1 MWEKMMNDFS
11 FGMNISDICGMGLSF
26 RLDGFRLMYAIIAT
40 FMWVVST
47 LFSLEYMKHYQ
58 RKGRYYFFLILT
70 YFATV
75 GVFLSADFY
84 TTFIFFEI
92 MSLASFV
99 WVAQDEK
106 PESLRA
112 AGTYLGVAI
121 IGGLVML
128 MGIFLLYDLTG
139 TLNFDE
145 LIGLSAQAGLLKE
158 IGYPETEH
166 KLWAAA
172 VCLLVGFGAKAGA
185 FPLHIWLP
193 KAHPVAPAPASALLS
208 GILTKAGVFG
218 VLILTCYIFMGDE
231 SWGLFILA
239 IGVCTMLLGA
249 VLALFSIDL
258 KRTLACSSVS
268 QIGFILTGIG
278 MAGLLGDENSIAL
291 HGSLLHMV
299 NHSLIKLVLFCAAGV
314 VFMNVHSLDLN
325 KVRGFGRRKKMLNLI
340 FLMGALGIG
349 GIPLWDG
356 YISKTLIHESIVEYR
371 HLLAEGLVS
380 GIVSGTQMA
389 LVEWIFLVSGG
400 FTVAYMTKL
409 YICIFVERNRD
420 LKLQEEYDN
429 KKKYMNPVTAVCLSL
444 SALVLP
450 IFGMASKYTMDALA
464 EISDSFLRT
473 ESMEPINYFSW
484 ANLRG
489 GAISILIGIV
499 LYLVVVRL
507 LLMKKTDGEWE
518 YVNRWPVWL
527 DLENLIYRPI
537 LLRLLP
543 FVFGV
548 ICRVF
553 DSFTDWI
560 VVALRKTIYKD
571 SPVKGELREGNVFTY
586 YLGSLV
592 SHSVRLI
599 NRIRGLFKQPSLPER
614 NYVHEY
620 AVEHDTFKES
630 SFIITRSMS
639 FGLMLFCL
647 GLVVTVLYVF
657 IKKIIW

>member
-1 MWEKMMNDFS
+1 
-11 FGMNISDICGMGLSF
+11 MNISDICGMGLSF
-26 RLDGFRLMYAIIAT
+26 KLDGFRLMYVLIAT
-40 FMWVVST
+40 FMWTVST

-112 AGTYLGVAI
+112 AATYLGVAI

-145 LIGLSAQAGLLKE
+145 LIGLSAQAGLLRE
-158 IGYPETEH
+158 IGYPETETR
-166 KLWAAA
+166 LWAAA
-172 VCLLVGFGAKAGA
+172 VCLFVGFAAKAGA

-218 VLILTCYIFMGDE
+218 VLILTCYIFMGDTD
-231 SWGLFILA
+231 WGLFILT
-239 IGVCTMLLGA
+239 IGVFTMLLGA

-450 IFGMASKYTMDALA
+450 VFGMASKYTMDALA

-548 ICRVF
+548 ISRVF

-599 NRIRGLFKQPSLPER
+599 NRIRGLFKQPPLPER

>member
-1 MWEKMMNDFS
+1 MNDFS

-450 IFGMASKYTMDALA
+450 VFGMASKYTMDALA

>member
-268 QIGFILTGIG
+268 
-278 MAGLLGDENSIAL
+278 
-291 HGSLLHMV
+291 
-299 NHSLIKLVLFCAAGV
+299 
-314 VFMNVHSLDLN
+314 
-325 KVRGFGRRKKMLNLI
+325 R
-340 FLMGALGIG
+340 
-349 GIPLWDG
+349 
-356 YISKTLIHESIVEYR
+356 
-371 HLLAEGLVS
+371 
-380 GIVSGTQMA
+380 
-389 LVEWIFLVSGG
+389 
-400 FTVAYMTKL
+400 
-409 YICIFVERNRD
+409 
-420 LKLQEEYDN
+420 
-429 KKKYMNPVTAVCLSL
+429 
-444 SALVLP
+444 
-450 IFGMASKYTMDALA
+450 
-464 EISDSFLRT
+464 
-473 ESMEPINYFSW
+473 
-484 ANLRG
+484 
-489 GAISILIGIV
+489 
-499 LYLVVVRL
+499 
-507 LLMKKTDGEWE
+507 
-518 YVNRWPVWL
+518 
-527 DLENLIYRPI
+527 
-537 LLRLLP
+537 
-543 FVFGV
+543 
-548 ICRVF
+548 
-553 DSFTDWI
+553 
-560 VVALRKTIYKD
+560 
-571 SPVKGELREGNVFTY
+571 
-586 YLGSLV
+586 
-592 SHSVRLI
+592 
-599 NRIRGLFKQPSLPER
+599 
-614 NYVHEY
+614 
-620 AVEHDTFKES
+620 
-630 SFIITRSMS
+630 
-639 FGLMLFCL
+639 
-647 GLVVTVLYVF
+647 
-657 IKKIIW
+657 

>member
-325 KVRGFGRRKKMLNLI
+325 KVRGFGRRKALLNLI
-340 FLMGALGIG
+340 FLMGGLGIG

-371 HLLAEGLVS
+371 HLIAEGLVS

-389 LVEWIFLVSGG
+389 IVEWIFLVSGG

-450 IFGMASKYTMDALA
+450 VFGMASKYTMDALA

-571 SPVKGELREGNVFTY
+571 SPVKGELKEGNIFTY
-586 YLGSLV
+586 YAGSLV
-592 SHSVRLI
+592 SRSVRFLS
-599 NRIRGLFKQPSLPER
+599 RGRALFKLPPLPER

-647 GLVVTVLYVF
+647 GLVITVLYVF

>member
-1 MWEKMMNDFS
+1 MNDFS

-26 RLDGFRLMYAIIAT
+26 KLDGFRLMYVLIAT
-40 FMWVVST
+40 FMWTVST

-112 AGTYLGVAI
+112 AATYLGVAV

-145 LIGLSAQAGLLKE
+145 LIGLSAQAGLLRE
-158 IGYPETEH
+158 IGYPETETR
-166 KLWAAA
+166 LWAAA
-172 VCLLVGFGAKAGA
+172 VCLFVGFAAKAGA

-218 VLILTCYIFMGDE
+218 VLILTCYIFMGDTD
-231 SWGLFILA
+231 WGLFILT
-239 IGVCTMLLGA
+239 IGACTMLLGA
-249 VLALFSIDL
+249 ILALFSIDL

-420 LKLQEEYDN
+420 AKLQEEYDN
-429 KKKYMNPVTAVCLSL
+429 KKKYMNPVTAVCLL
-444 SALVLP
+444 ISALVLP
-450 IFGMASKYTMDALA
+450 LFGMASKYTMDALA
-464 EISDSFLRT
+464 AISDSFLRT
-473 ESMEPINYFSW
+473 ESMEPVNYFSW

-489 GAISILIGIV
+489 GAISILIGIA

-507 LLMKKTDGEWE
+507 LLMKKTEGEWE
-518 YVNRWPVWL
+518 YVNRWPTWL

-537 LLRLLP
+537 LLQALP

-548 ICRVF
+548 ISRVF

-560 VVALRKTIYKD
+560 VVVLRLTVYKD
-571 SPVKGELREGNVFTY
+571 SPVRGELKEGNIFTY
-586 YLGSLV
+586 YAGSLV
-592 SHSVRLI
+592 SRSVRLL
-599 NRIRGLFKQPSLPER
+599 NRVRALFKLPQLPER

-647 GLVVTVLYVF
+647 GLVITVLYVF

>member
-325 KVRGFGRRKKMLNLI
+325 KVRGFGRRKALLNLI

-371 HLLAEGLVS
+371 HLIAEGLVS

-389 LVEWIFLVSGG
+389 IVEWIFLVSGG

-450 IFGMASKYTMDALA
+450 VFGMASKYTMDALA

-560 VVALRKTIYKD
+560 VVGLRLTVYKD
-571 SPVKGELREGNVFTY
+571 SPVRGELKEGNIFTY
-586 YLGSLV
+586 YAGSLV
-592 SHSVRLI
+592 SRSVRLL
-599 NRIRGLFKQPSLPER
+599 NRVRALFKLPQLPER

>member
-1 MWEKMMNDFS
+1 MNDFS

-26 RLDGFRLMYAIIAT
+26 KLDGFRLMYVLIAT
-40 FMWVVST
+40 FMWTVST

-112 AGTYLGVAI
+112 AATYLGVAI

-145 LIGLSAQAGLLKE
+145 LIGLSAQAGLLRE
-158 IGYPETEH
+158 IGYPETETR
-166 KLWAAA
+166 LWAAA
-172 VCLLVGFGAKAGA
+172 VCLFVGFAAKAGA

-218 VLILTCYIFMGDE
+218 VLILTCYIFMGDTD
-231 SWGLFILA
+231 WGLFILT

-420 LKLQEEYDN
+420 AKLQEEYDN
-429 KKKYMNPVTAVCLSL
+429 KKKYMNPVTAVCLL
-444 SALVLP
+444 VSALVLP
-450 IFGMASKYTMDALA
+450 LFGMASKYTMDALA
-464 EISDSFLRT
+464 AISDSFLRT
-473 ESMEPINYFSW
+473 ESMEPVNYFSW

-489 GAISILIGIV
+489 GAISILIGIA

-518 YVNRWPVWL
+518 YVNRWPAWL
-527 DLENLIYRPI
+527 DLENLIYRP
-537 LLRLLP
+537 LLLQALP

-548 ICRVF
+548 ISRVF

-560 VVALRKTIYKD
+560 VVALRLTVYKD
-571 SPVKGELREGNVFTY
+571 SPVRGELKEGNIFTY
-586 YLGSLV
+586 YAGSLV
-592 SHSVRLI
+592 SRSVRLL
-599 NRIRGLFKQPSLPER
+599 NRVRALFKLPQLPER

-630 SFIITRSMS
+630 NFIITRSMS

-647 GLVVTVLYVF
+647 GLVITVLYVF

>member
-325 KVRGFGRRKKMLNLI
+325 KVRGFGRRKALLNLI

-371 HLLAEGLVS
+371 HLIAEGLVS

-389 LVEWIFLVSGG
+389 IVEWIFLVSGG

-450 IFGMASKYTMDALA
+450 VFGMASKYTMDALA

-484 ANLRG
+484 ANLCG
-489 GAISILIGIV
+489 GSISILIGIV

-599 NRIRGLFKQPSLPER
+599 NRIRGLFKQPPLPER

>member
-58 RKGRYYFFLILT
+58 RKERYYFFLILT

-325 KVRGFGRRKKMLNLI
+325 KVRGFGRRKALLNLI

-371 HLLAEGLVS
+371 HLIAEGLVS

-389 LVEWIFLVSGG
+389 IVEWIFLVSGG

-450 IFGMASKYTMDALA
+450 VFGMASKYTMDALA

>member
-1 MWEKMMNDFS
+1 M
-11 FGMNISDICGMGLSF
+11 
-26 RLDGFRLMYAIIAT
+26 
-40 FMWVVST
+40 
-47 LFSLEYMKHYQ
+47 
-58 RKGRYYFFLILT
+58 
-70 YFATV
+70 

-193 KAHPVAPAPASALLS
+193 KAHSVAPAPASALLS

-420 LKLQEEYDN
+420 AKLQEEYDN
-429 KKKYMNPVTAVCLSL
+429 KKKYMNPVTAVCLL
-444 SALVLP
+444 VSALVLP
-450 IFGMASKYTMDALA
+450 LFGMASKYTMDALA
-464 EISDSFLRT
+464 DISDSFLRT
-473 ESMEPINYFSW
+473 ESMEPVNYFSW

-489 GAISILIGIV
+489 GAISILIGIA

-518 YVNRWPVWL
+518 YVNRWPAWL

-537 LLRLLP
+537 LLQALP

-548 ICRVF
+548 ISRVF

-560 VVALRKTIYKD
+560 VVALRLTVYKD
-571 SPVKGELREGNVFTY
+571 SPVRGELKEGNIFTY
-586 YLGSLV
+586 YAGSLV
-592 SHSVRLI
+592 SRSVRLLSKV
-599 NRIRGLFKQPSLPER
+599 RALFKLPQLPER

-647 GLVVTVLYVF
+647 GLVITVLYVF

>member
-1 MWEKMMNDFS
+1 MHLDFS

-325 KVRGFGRRKKMLNLI
+325 KVRGFGRRKVLLNLI

-371 HLLAEGLVS
+371 HLIAEGLVS

-389 LVEWIFLVSGG
+389 IVEWIFLVSGG

-450 IFGMASKYTMDALA
+450 VFGMASKYTMDALA

>member
-1 MWEKMMNDFS
+1 MNDFS

-112 AGTYLGVAI
+112 AATYLGVAI

-145 LIGLSAQAGLLKE
+145 LIGLSAQAGLLRE
-158 IGYPETEH
+158 IGYPETETR
-166 KLWAAA
+166 LWAAA
-172 VCLLVGFGAKAGA
+172 VCLFVGFAAKAGA

-218 VLILTCYIFMGDE
+218 VLILTCYIFMGDTD
-231 SWGLFILA
+231 WGLFILT

-420 LKLQEEYDN
+420 AKLQEEYDN
-429 KKKYMNPVTAVCLSL
+429 KKKYMNPVTAVCLL
-444 SALVLP
+444 VSALVLP
-450 IFGMASKYTMDALA
+450 LFGMASKYTMDALA
-464 EISDSFLRT
+464 DISDSFLRT
-473 ESMEPINYFSW
+473 ESMEPVNYFSW

-489 GAISILIGIV
+489 GAISILIGIA

-518 YVNRWPVWL
+518 YVNRWPAWL
-527 DLENLIYRPI
+527 DLENLIYRP
-537 LLRLLP
+537 LLLQALP

>member
-1 MWEKMMNDFS
+1 MNDFS

-26 RLDGFRLMYAIIAT
+26 KLDGFRLMYVLIAT
-40 FMWVVST
+40 FMWTVST

-112 AGTYLGVAI
+112 AATYLGVAI

-145 LIGLSAQAGLLKE
+145 LIGLSAQAGLLRE
-158 IGYPETEH
+158 IGYPETETR
-166 KLWAAA
+166 LWAAA
-172 VCLLVGFGAKAGA
+172 VCLFVGFAAKAGA

-218 VLILTCYIFMGDE
+218 VLILTCYIFMGDTD
-231 SWGLFILA
+231 WGLFILT

-420 LKLQEEYDN
+420 AKLQEEYDN
-429 KKKYMNPVTAVCLSL
+429 KKKYMNPVTAVCLL
-444 SALVLP
+444 ISALVLP
-450 IFGMASKYTMDALA
+450 LFGMASKYTMDALA
-464 EISDSFLRT
+464 DISDSFLRT
-473 ESMEPINYFSW
+473 ESMEPVNYFSW

-489 GAISILIGIV
+489 GAISILIGIA

-518 YVNRWPVWL
+518 YVNRWPAWL
-527 DLENLIYRPI
+527 DLENLIYRP
-537 LLRLLP
+537 LLLQALP

-548 ICRVF
+548 ISRVF

-560 VVALRKTIYKD
+560 VAALRLTVYKD
-571 SPVKGELREGNVFTY
+571 SPVRGELKEGNIFTY
-586 YLGSLV
+586 YAGSLV
-592 SHSVRLI
+592 SRSVRLL
-599 NRIRGLFKQPSLPER
+599 NRVRALFKLPQLPER

-630 SFIITRSMS
+630 NFIITRSMS

-647 GLVVTVLYVF
+647 GLVITVLYVF

>member
-1 MWEKMMNDFS
+1 
-11 FGMNISDICGMGLSF
+11 MNISDICGMGLSF
-26 RLDGFRLMYAIIAT
+26 KLDGFRLMYVLIAT
-40 FMWVVST
+40 FMWTVST

-112 AGTYLGVAI
+112 AATYLGVAV

-145 LIGLSAQAGLLKE
+145 LIGLSAQAGLLRE
-158 IGYPETEH
+158 IGYPETETR
-166 KLWAAA
+166 LWAAA
-172 VCLLVGFGAKAGA
+172 VCLLVGFAAKAGA

-218 VLILTCYIFMGDE
+218 VLILTCYIFMGDTD
-231 SWGLFILA
+231 WGLFILT

-249 VLALFSIDL
+249 ILALFSIDL

-420 LKLQEEYDN
+420 AKLQEEYDN
-429 KKKYMNPVTAVCLSL
+429 KKKYMNPVTAVCLL
-444 SALVLP
+444 ISALVLP
-450 IFGMASKYTMDALA
+450 LFGMASKYTMDALA
-464 EISDSFLRT
+464 DISDSFLRT
-473 ESMEPINYFSW
+473 ESMEPVNYFSW

-489 GAISILIGIV
+489 GAISILIGIA

-507 LLMKKTDGEWE
+507 LLMKKPDGEWD

-537 LLRLLP
+537 LLQALP

-548 ICRVF
+548 ISRVF

-560 VVALRKTIYKD
+560 VVGLRLTVYKD
-571 SPVKGELREGNVFTY
+571 SPVRGELKEGNIFTY
-586 YLGSLV
+586 YAGSLV
-592 SHSVRLI
+592 SRSVRLL
-599 NRIRGLFKQPSLPER
+599 NRVRALFKLPQLPER
-614 NYVHEY
+614 NYVHEH

-630 SFIITRSMS
+630 NFIITRSMS

>member
-1 MWEKMMNDFS
+1 MNDFS

-26 RLDGFRLMYAIIAT
+26 KLDGFRLMYVLIAT
-40 FMWVVST
+40 FMWTVST

-112 AGTYLGVAI
+112 AATYLGVAV

-145 LIGLSAQAGLLKE
+145 LIGLSAQAGLLRE
-158 IGYPETEH
+158 IGYPETETR
-166 KLWAAA
+166 LWAAA
-172 VCLLVGFGAKAGA
+172 VCLFVGFAAKAGA

-218 VLILTCYIFMGDE
+218 VLILTCYIFMGDTD
-231 SWGLFILA
+231 WGLFILT

-249 VLALFSIDL
+249 ILALFSIDL

-420 LKLQEEYDN
+420 AKLQEEYDN
-429 KKKYMNPVTAVCLSL
+429 KKKYMNPVTAVCLL
-444 SALVLP
+444 VSALVLP
-450 IFGMASKYTMDALA
+450 LLGMASKYTMDALA
-464 EISDSFLRT
+464 DISDSFLRT
-473 ESMEPINYFSW
+473 ESMEPVNYFSW

-489 GAISILIGIV
+489 GAISILIGIA
-499 LYLVVVRL
+499 LYLVAVRL
-507 LLMKKTDGEWE
+507 LLMKKTDGVWE

-537 LLRLLP
+537 LLQALP

-548 ICRVF
+548 ISRVF

-560 VVALRKTIYKD
+560 VVALRLTVYKD
-571 SPVKGELREGNVFTY
+571 SPVRGELKEGNIFTY
-586 YLGSLV
+586 YAGSLV
-592 SHSVRLI
+592 SRSVRLL
-599 NRIRGLFKQPSLPER
+599 NRVRALFKLPQLPER

-647 GLVVTVLYVF
+647 GLVITVLYVF
-657 IKKIIW
+657 TKKIIW

>member
-1 MWEKMMNDFS
+1 MNDFS

-420 LKLQEEYDN
+420 AKLQEEYDN
-429 KKKYMNPVTAVCLSL
+429 KKKYMNPVTAVCLL
-444 SALVLP
+444 ISALVLP
-450 IFGMASKYTMDALA
+450 LFGMASKYTMDALA
-464 EISDSFLRT
+464 DISDSFLRT
-473 ESMEPINYFSW
+473 ESMEPVNYFSW

-489 GAISILIGIV
+489 GAISILIGIA

-518 YVNRWPVWL
+518 YVNRWPAWL

-537 LLRLLP
+537 LLQALP
-543 FVFGV
+543 FIFGV
-548 ICRVF
+548 ISRVF

-560 VVALRKTIYKD
+560 VVALRLTVYKD
-571 SPVKGELREGNVFTY
+571 SPVRGELKEGNIFTY
-586 YLGSLV
+586 YAGSLV
-592 SHSVRLI
+592 SRSVRLLSKV
-599 NRIRGLFKQPSLPER
+599 RALFKLPQLPER

-647 GLVVTVLYVF
+647 GLVITVLYVF

>member
-47 LFSLEYMKHYQ
+47 LVSLEYMKHYQ

-325 KVRGFGRRKKMLNLI
+325 KVRGFGRRKALLNLI

-371 HLLAEGLVS
+371 HLIAESLVS

-389 LVEWIFLVSGG
+389 IVEWIFLVSGG

-450 IFGMASKYTMDALA
+450 VFGMASKYTMDALA

-599 NRIRGLFKQPSLPER
+599 NRIRGLFKQPPLPER

>member
-1 MWEKMMNDFS
+1 MNDFS

-26 RLDGFRLMYAIIAT
+26 KLDGFRLMYVLIAT
-40 FMWVVST
+40 FMWTVST

-112 AGTYLGVAI
+112 AATYLGVAV

-145 LIGLSAQAGLLKE
+145 LIGLSAQAGLLRE
-158 IGYPETEH
+158 IGYPETETR
-166 KLWAAA
+166 LWAAA
-172 VCLLVGFGAKAGA
+172 VCLFVGFAAKAGA

-218 VLILTCYIFMGDE
+218 VLILTCYIFMGDTD
-231 SWGLFILA
+231 WGLFILT
-239 IGVCTMLLGA
+239 IGACTMLLGA
-249 VLALFSIDL
+249 ILALFSIDL

-409 YICIFVERNRD
+409 YICIFVERNMD
-420 LKLQEEYDN
+420 AKLQEEYDN
-429 KKKYMNPVTAVCLSL
+429 KKKYMNPVTAVCLL
-444 SALVLP
+444 ISALVLP
-450 IFGMASKYTMDALA
+450 LFGMASKYTMDALA
-464 EISDSFLRT
+464 AISDSFLRT
-473 ESMEPINYFSW
+473 ESMEPVNYFSW

-489 GAISILIGIV
+489 GAISILIGIA

-507 LLMKKTDGEWE
+507 LLMKKTEGEWE
-518 YVNRWPVWL
+518 YVNRWPTWL

-537 LLRLLP
+537 LLQALP

-548 ICRVF
+548 ISRVF

-560 VVALRKTIYKD
+560 VVALRLTVYKD
-571 SPVKGELREGNVFTY
+571 SPVRGELKEGNIFTY
-586 YLGSLV
+586 YAGSLV
-592 SHSVRLI
+592 SRSVRLL
-599 NRIRGLFKQPSLPER
+599 NRVRALFKLPQLPER

-647 GLVVTVLYVF
+647 GLVITVLYVF

>member
-1 MWEKMMNDFS
+1 MNDFS

>member
-1 MWEKMMNDFS
+1 MNDFS

-26 RLDGFRLMYAIIAT
+26 KLDGFRLMYVLIAT
-40 FMWVVST
+40 FMWTVST

-112 AGTYLGVAI
+112 AATYLGVAI

-145 LIGLSAQAGLLKE
+145 LIGLSAQAGLLRE
-158 IGYPETEH
+158 IGYPETETR
-166 KLWAAA
+166 LWAAA
-172 VCLLVGFGAKAGA
+172 VCLFVGFAAKAGA

-218 VLILTCYIFMGDE
+218 VLILTCYIFMGDTD
-231 SWGLFILA
+231 WGLFILT
-239 IGVCTMLLGA
+239 IGVFTMLLGA

-450 IFGMASKYTMDALA
+450 VFGMASKYTMDALA

>member
-325 KVRGFGRRKKMLNLI
+325 KVRGFARRKALLNLI

-371 HLLAEGLVS
+371 HLIAEGLVS

-389 LVEWIFLVSGG
+389 IVEWIFLVSGG

-450 IFGMASKYTMDALA
+450 VFGMASKYTMDALA

-599 NRIRGLFKQPSLPER
+599 NRIRGLFKQPPLPER

>member
-1 MWEKMMNDFS
+1 MNDFS

-26 RLDGFRLMYAIIAT
+26 KLDGFRLMYVLIAT
-40 FMWVVST
+40 FMWTVST

-112 AGTYLGVAI
+112 AATYLGVAV

-145 LIGLSAQAGLLKE
+145 LIGLSAQAGLLRE
-158 IGYPETEH
+158 IGYPETETR
-166 KLWAAA
+166 LWAAA
-172 VCLLVGFGAKAGA
+172 VCLFVGFAAKAGA

-218 VLILTCYIFMGDE
+218 VLILTCYIFMGDTD
-231 SWGLFILA
+231 WGLFILT
-239 IGVCTMLLGA
+239 IGACTMLLGA
-249 VLALFSIDL
+249 ILALFSIDL

-409 YICIFVERNRD
+409 YICIFVERNMD
-420 LKLQEEYDN
+420 AKLQEEYDN
-429 KKKYMNPVTAVCLSL
+429 KKKYMNPVTAVCLL
-444 SALVLP
+444 ISALVLP
-450 IFGMASKYTMDALA
+450 LFGMASKYTMDALA
-464 EISDSFLRT
+464 AISDSFLRT
-473 ESMEPINYFSW
+473 ESMEPVNYFSW

-489 GAISILIGIV
+489 GAISILIGIA

-507 LLMKKTDGEWE
+507 LLMKKTEGEWE
-518 YVNRWPVWL
+518 YVNRWPTWL

-537 LLRLLP
+537 LLQALP

-548 ICRVF
+548 ISRVF

-560 VVALRKTIYKD
+560 VVVLRLTVYKD
-571 SPVKGELREGNVFTY
+571 SPVRGELKEGNIFTY
-586 YLGSLV
+586 YAGSLV
-592 SHSVRLI
+592 SRSVRLL
-599 NRIRGLFKQPSLPER
+599 NRVRALFKLPQLPER

-647 GLVVTVLYVF
+647 GLVITVLYVF

>member
-1 MWEKMMNDFS
+1 MNDFS

-26 RLDGFRLMYAIIAT
+26 KLDGFRLMYVLIAT
-40 FMWVVST
+40 FMWTVST

-112 AGTYLGVAI
+112 AATYLGVAI

-145 LIGLSAQAGLLKE
+145 LIGLSAQAGLLRE
-158 IGYPETEH
+158 IGYPETETR
-166 KLWAAA
+166 LWAAA
-172 VCLLVGFGAKAGA
+172 VCLFVGFAAKAGA

-218 VLILTCYIFMGDE
+218 VLILTCYIFMGDTD
-231 SWGLFILA
+231 WGLFILT

-325 KVRGFGRRKKMLNLI
+325 KVRGFGRHKKMLNLI

-420 LKLQEEYDN
+420 AKLQEEYDN
-429 KKKYMNPVTAVCLSL
+429 KKKYMNPVTAVCLL
-444 SALVLP
+444 VSALVLP
-450 IFGMASKYTMDALA
+450 LFGMASKYTMDALA
-464 EISDSFLRT
+464 DISDSFLRT
-473 ESMEPINYFSW
+473 ESMEPVNYFSW

-489 GAISILIGIV
+489 GAISILIGIA
-499 LYLVVVRL
+499 LYLIVVRL

-518 YVNRWPVWL
+518 YVNRWPAWL
-527 DLENLIYRPI
+527 DLENLIYRPV
-537 LLRLLP
+537 LLQALP

-548 ICRVF
+548 ISRVF

-560 VVALRKTIYKD
+560 VVALRLTVYKD
-571 SPVKGELREGNVFTY
+571 SPVRGELKEGNIFTY
-586 YLGSLV
+586 YAGSLV
-592 SHSVRLI
+592 SRSVRLLSKV
-599 NRIRGLFKQPSLPER
+599 RALFKLPQLPER

-647 GLVVTVLYVF
+647 GLVITVLYVF

>member
-1 MWEKMMNDFS
+1 
-11 FGMNISDICGMGLSF
+11 
-26 RLDGFRLMYAIIAT
+26 
-40 FMWVVST
+40 
-47 LFSLEYMKHYQ
+47 
-58 RKGRYYFFLILT
+58 
-70 YFATV
+70 
-75 GVFLSADFY
+75 
-84 TTFIFFEI
+84 
-92 MSLASFV
+92 
-99 WVAQDEK
+99 
-106 PESLRA
+106 
-112 AGTYLGVAI
+112 
-121 IGGLVML
+121 
-128 MGIFLLYDLTG
+128 
-139 TLNFDE
+139 
-145 LIGLSAQAGLLKE
+145 
-158 IGYPETEH
+158 
-166 KLWAAA
+166 
-172 VCLLVGFGAKAGA
+172 
-185 FPLHIWLP
+185 
-193 KAHPVAPAPASALLS
+193 
-208 GILTKAGVFG
+208 
-218 VLILTCYIFMGDE
+218 
-231 SWGLFILA
+231 
-239 IGVCTMLLGA
+239 
-249 VLALFSIDL
+249 
-258 KRTLACSSVS
+258 
-268 QIGFILTGIG
+268 
-278 MAGLLGDENSIAL
+278 
-291 HGSLLHMV
+291 
-299 NHSLIKLVLFCAAGV
+299 
-314 VFMNVHSLDLN
+314 
-325 KVRGFGRRKKMLNLI
+325 
-340 FLMGALGIG
+340 
-349 GIPLWDG
+349 
-356 YISKTLIHESIVEYR
+356 
-371 HLLAEGLVS
+371 
-380 GIVSGTQMA
+380 
-389 LVEWIFLVSGG
+389 
-400 FTVAYMTKL
+400 
-409 YICIFVERNRD
+409 
-420 LKLQEEYDN
+420 
-429 KKKYMNPVTAVCLSL
+429 
-444 SALVLP
+444 
-450 IFGMASKYTMDALA
+450 MASKYTMDALA

-548 ICRVF
+548 IFRVF

>member
-1 MWEKMMNDFS
+1 MNDFS

-26 RLDGFRLMYAIIAT
+26 KLDGFRLMYVLIAT
-40 FMWVVST
+40 FMWTVST

-112 AGTYLGVAI
+112 AATYLGVAV

-145 LIGLSAQAGLLKE
+145 LIGLSAQAGLLRE
-158 IGYPETEH
+158 IGYPETETR
-166 KLWAAA
+166 LWAAA
-172 VCLLVGFGAKAGA
+172 VCLFVGFAAKAGA

-218 VLILTCYIFMGDE
+218 VLILTCYIFMGDTD
-231 SWGLFILA
+231 WGLFILT

-420 LKLQEEYDN
+420 AKLQEEYDN
-429 KKKYMNPVTAVCLSL
+429 KKKYMNPVTAVCLL
-444 SALVLP
+444 VSALVLP
-450 IFGMASKYTMDALA
+450 LFGMASKYTMDALA
-464 EISDSFLRT
+464 AISDSFLRT
-473 ESMEPINYFSW
+473 ESMEPVNYFSW

-489 GAISILIGIV
+489 GAISILIGIA

-518 YVNRWPVWL
+518 YVNRWPAWL
-527 DLENLIYRPI
+527 DLENLIYRP
-537 LLRLLP
+537 LLLQALP

-548 ICRVF
+548 ISRVF

-560 VVALRKTIYKD
+560 VVALRLTVYKD
-571 SPVKGELREGNVFTY
+571 SPVRGELKEGNIFTY
-586 YLGSLV
+586 YAGSLV
-592 SHSVRLI
+592 SRSVRLL
-599 NRIRGLFKQPSLPER
+599 NRVRALFKLPQLPER

-630 SFIITRSMS
+630 NFIITRSMS

-647 GLVVTVLYVF
+647 GLVITVLYVF

>member
-112 AGTYLGVAI
+112 AATYLGVAV

-145 LIGLSAQAGLLKE
+145 LIGLSAQAGLLRE
-158 IGYPETEH
+158 IGYPETETR
-166 KLWAAA
+166 LWAAA
-172 VCLLVGFGAKAGA
+172 VCLFVGFAAKAGA

-218 VLILTCYIFMGDE
+218 VLILTCYIFMGDTD
-231 SWGLFILA
+231 WGLFILT

-325 KVRGFGRRKKMLNLI
+325 KVRGFGRHKKMLNLI

-450 IFGMASKYTMDALA
+450 VFGMASKYTMDALA
-464 EISDSFLRT
+464 DISDSFLRT
-473 ESMEPINYFSW
+473 ESMEPVNYFSW

>member
-325 KVRGFGRRKKMLNLI
+325 KVRGFGRRKALLNLI

-371 HLLAEGLVS
+371 HLIAEGLVS

-389 LVEWIFLVSGG
+389 IVEWIFLVSGG

-420 LKLQEEYDN
+420 LKLQKEYDN

-450 IFGMASKYTMDALA
+450 VFGMASKYTMDALA

-473 ESMEPINYFSW
+473 ESMEPVNYFSW

-489 GAISILIGIV
+489 GGISILIGIV

-560 VVALRKTIYKD
+560 VVGLRLTVYKD
-571 SPVKGELREGNVFTY
+571 SPVRGELKEGNIFTY
-586 YLGSLV
+586 YAGSLV
-592 SHSVRLI
+592 SRSVRLL
-599 NRIRGLFKQPSLPER
+599 NRVRALFKLPQLPER

-647 GLVVTVLYVF
+647 GLVITVLYVF

>member
-1 MWEKMMNDFS
+1 M
-11 FGMNISDICGMGLSF
+11 
-26 RLDGFRLMYAIIAT
+26 AI
-40 FMWVVST
+40 
-47 LFSLEYMKHYQ
+47 
-58 RKGRYYFFLILT
+58 
-70 YFATV
+70 
-75 GVFLSADFY
+75 
-84 TTFIFFEI
+84 
-92 MSLASFV
+92 
-99 WVAQDEK
+99 
-106 PESLRA
+106 
-112 AGTYLGVAI
+112 
-121 IGGLVML
+121 
-128 MGIFLLYDLTG
+128 
-139 TLNFDE
+139 
-145 LIGLSAQAGLLKE
+145 
-158 IGYPETEH
+158 
-166 KLWAAA
+166 
-172 VCLLVGFGAKAGA
+172 
-185 FPLHIWLP
+185 
-193 KAHPVAPAPASALLS
+193 
-208 GILTKAGVFG
+208 
-218 VLILTCYIFMGDE
+218 
-231 SWGLFILA
+231 
-239 IGVCTMLLGA
+239 
-249 VLALFSIDL
+249 
-258 KRTLACSSVS
+258 
-268 QIGFILTGIG
+268 
-278 MAGLLGDENSIAL
+278 
-291 HGSLLHMV
+291 
-299 NHSLIKLVLFCAAGV
+299 
-314 VFMNVHSLDLN
+314 
-325 KVRGFGRRKKMLNLI
+325 
-340 FLMGALGIG
+340 
-349 GIPLWDG
+349 
-356 YISKTLIHESIVEYR
+356 
-371 HLLAEGLVS
+371 
-380 GIVSGTQMA
+380 
-389 LVEWIFLVSGG
+389 VEWIFLVSGG

-450 IFGMASKYTMDALA
+450 VFGMASKYTMDALA

>member
-1 MWEKMMNDFS
+1 
-11 FGMNISDICGMGLSF
+11 MNISDICGMGLSF
-26 RLDGFRLMYAIIAT
+26 KLDGFRLMYVLIAT
-40 FMWVVST
+40 FMWTVST

-112 AGTYLGVAI
+112 AATYLGVAI

-145 LIGLSAQAGLLKE
+145 LIGLSAQAGLLRE
-158 IGYPETEH
+158 IGYPETETR
-166 KLWAAA
+166 LWAAA
-172 VCLLVGFGAKAGA
+172 VCLFVGFAAKAGA

-218 VLILTCYIFMGDE
+218 VLILTCYIFMGDTD
-231 SWGLFILA
+231 WGLFILT

-325 KVRGFGRRKKMLNLI
+325 KVRGFGRHKKMLNLI

-420 LKLQEEYDN
+420 AKLQEEYDN
-429 KKKYMNPVTAVCLSL
+429 KKKYMNPVTAVCLL
-444 SALVLP
+444 VSALVLP
-450 IFGMASKYTMDALA
+450 LFGMASKYTMDALA
-464 EISDSFLRT
+464 DISDSFLRT
-473 ESMEPINYFSW
+473 ESMEPVNYFSW

-489 GAISILIGIV
+489 GAISILIGIA
-499 LYLVVVRL
+499 LYLIVVRL

-518 YVNRWPVWL
+518 YVNRWPAWL
-527 DLENLIYRPI
+527 DLENLIYRPV
-537 LLRLLP
+537 LLQALP

-548 ICRVF
+548 ISRVF

-560 VVALRKTIYKD
+560 VVALRLTVYKD
-571 SPVKGELREGNVFTY
+571 SPVRGELKEGNIFTY
-586 YLGSLV
+586 YAGSLV
-592 SHSVRLI
+592 SRSVRLLSKV
-599 NRIRGLFKQPSLPER
+599 RALFKLPQLPER

-647 GLVVTVLYVF
+647 GLVITVLYVF